1 MSGPTPIHDDMLLVL
16 WKSLSYETQFEKQ
29 KRKEEII
36 IEFWNIMNKKVD
48 KMMKDMKD
56 YYKDY
61 RGK

>member
-1 MSGPTPIHDDMLLVL
+1 MLLVL